1 LKNYTLAALVW
12 RWLSGAMPIL
22 QAARYFIAQIRR
34 LVTAII
40 EGVFVFIAFH
50 DLPTNGLGNK
60 RRVA

>member
-1 LKNYTLAALVW
+1 
-12 RWLSGAMPIL
+12 MPIL